1 MSMLSLLAGLA
12 FLVTSPEG
20 FTVVSYVSFSF
31 FLPEEMVAM
40 FFRNNSYSL
49 YMKLSRVRLG
59 SFEG

>member
-1 MSMLSLLAGLA
+1 MSMLSLLARLA

-20 FTVVSYVSFSF
+20 YTVVSYVSLSF

-49 YMKLSRVRLG
+49 YMKLSRV
-59 SFEG
+59 